1 MENMKTDRKTNKI
14 QEFAVTSLFAS
25 IIFLMAFTPI
35 GFIQLGVIK
44 ATIIHIPVII
54 GSIVLGPKIGALLGG
69 IFGLTSLINNTVV
82 PALLSFVFSP
92 LIPVPGLGRGSVLAL
107 LICFGPRILVGV
119 VPYYV
124 DLFMKRWRREDKKWR
139 IISLFSAGI
148 AGSLTNTLL
157 VMNLIYLIFGDAYAS
172 IKNVDTA
179 YIYRFILSVIF
190 VHGIPEALVAG
201 VFTSAVCKAIILY
214 REKDSPSAPRR
225 NVP

>member
-92 LIPVPGLGRGSVLAL
+92 LIPVPGLGRGSEIGRAHV
-107 LICFGPRILVGV
+107 
-119 VPYYV
+119 
-124 DLFMKRWRREDKKWR
+124 
-139 IISLFSAGI
+139 
-148 AGSLTNTLL
+148 
-157 VMNLIYLIFGDAYAS
+157 
-172 IKNVDTA
+172 
-179 YIYRFILSVIF
+179 
-190 VHGIPEALVAG
+190 
-201 VFTSAVCKAIILY
+201 
-214 REKDSPSAPRR
+214 
-225 NVP
+225 